1 MTCSALCV
9 QHSRLIAIDARLVL
23 DRMQSDHEFGYQF
36 MRLLSMALAQRLTA
50 TRLQLLDLFAPASPQ
65 SM

>member
-1 MTCSALCV
+1 
-9 QHSRLIAIDARLVL
+9 
-23 DRMQSDHEFGYQF
+23 MQSDHEFGYQF

-65 SM
+65 CT